1 MEPSKLHIMEAEK
14 NKHQTVKNSGYTNGG
29 GVSSP
34 TNNTG
39 AINEFEDNLN
49 VDWNDEKAGASN
61 ATSVTN
67 RLTNKSKGRQK
78 QSSIL
83 SKILTFIFR
92 WKYR

>member
-1 MEPSKLHIMEAEK
+1 MESNKT
-14 NKHQTVKNSGYTNGG
+14 KHQAVKNPGGTNGIS
-29 GVSSP
+29 VNSP
-34 TNNTG
+34 ANNTG

-49 VDWNDEKAGASN
+49 VDWNDEKAGTSN